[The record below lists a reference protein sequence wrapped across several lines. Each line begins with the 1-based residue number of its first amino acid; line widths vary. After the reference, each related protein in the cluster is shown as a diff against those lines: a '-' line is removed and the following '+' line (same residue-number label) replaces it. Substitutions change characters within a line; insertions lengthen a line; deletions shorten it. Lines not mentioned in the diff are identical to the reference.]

1 MVDELQEALER
12 KHGAD
17 TARNQPLVFLTVR
30 QVCERVGFRKS
41 WVWAAC
47 KKSAFPQ
54 PVHIGTG
61 ARWVSSE
68 VDAWIR
74 QRVSESRKA
83 A

>member
-30 QVCERVGFRKS
+30 QVCDRVGFRKS
-41 WVWAAC
+41 WVWARV
-47 KKSAFPQ
+47 KQSVFPQ

-61 ARWVSSE
+61 TRWVSSE
-68 VDAWIR
+68 IDAWIR
-74 QRVSESRKA
+74 ARIDDARKA